1 MTDDSLSLWGR
12 IILSVKGH
20 LRVALIA
27 LIFGM
32 TAYGL
37 IHMLMWAIRAIEKM

>member
-12 IILSVKGH
+12 VTRSITGHVK
-20 LRVALIA
+20 VALIA